1 MMLWRSLV
9 RIIPLPLRI
18 VSPWCLVVNLLI
30 GNFGTARGDWQLGWS
45 DEFDGSAIN
54 TNNWTFDIG
63 NGSGGWG
70 NNEKEYYTSRP
81 LIFWAHGAISTE
93 RPHLM

>member
-30 GNFGTARGDWQLGWS
+30 CNFGTARGDWQLGWS
-45 DEFDGSAIN
+45 DEFGGNSIN

-70 NNEKEYYTSRP
+70 NNEREDYTSHDDFRCRT
-81 LIFWAHGAISTE
+81 SNDSYQS
-93 RPHLM
+93 RRR